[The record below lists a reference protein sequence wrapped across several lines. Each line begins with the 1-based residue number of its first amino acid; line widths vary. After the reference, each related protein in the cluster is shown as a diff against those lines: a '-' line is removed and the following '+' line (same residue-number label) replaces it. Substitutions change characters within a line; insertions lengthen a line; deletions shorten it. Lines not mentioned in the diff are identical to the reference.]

1 MTKTSPFDET
11 VLLRAFQEAY
21 GGAPRLFR
29 SPGRINL
36 IGEHTDYNEGFVMPA
51 AIDAAVYVALAPRSD
66 GRIRLRSTAFPEAYE
81 GHVSDLSRSSQPWAN
96 YVLGVLA
103 GLEERGFHTSGF
115 DALFDSDLPLGAGLS
130 SSAALSCAT
139 VFGLDA
145 LHGFGVSRADMVDIA
160 RLAEHRYAGVMCGIM
175 DPFASL
181 FGRQGHFI
189 RLDCRSRE
197 HAYVPFLA
205 EGYSILLLD
214 TNVKHS
220 LASSAY
226 NRRRE
231 ECAQGLE
238 WVRAQ
243 RPEVSSLRDVD
254 EEMLDRHVAPRDSV
268 VDRRCRYVVRENRR
282 LLALCED
289 LQRGALSSAGM
300 RMFETHAGLRD
311 MYEVSCP
318 EADFLVEQA
327 RAEPAVLGA
336 RMMGGGF
343 GGCTINL
350 VRTELADTWVSGLQP
365 RYEDAFGLSLRVL
378 TVDLSDG
385 TRECQT

>member
-1 MTKTSPFDET
+1 MKNTPPFETSA
-11 VLLRAFQEAY
+11 LLRDFQTAY
-21 GGAPRLFR
+21 GSAPRLFR

-51 AIDAAVYVALAPRSD
+51 AIDAAVYVAMAPCAD
-66 GRIRLRSTAFPEAYE
+66 GRIRLRSTAFPEVYE
-81 GHVSDLSRSSQPWAN
+81 GHVSDLSRSPQPWAN

-103 GLEERGFHTSGF
+103 GLEERGFRTTGF
-115 DALFDSDLPLGAGLS
+115 DAVFASDLPVGAGLS

-145 LHGFGVSRADMVDIA
+145 LHRFGLSRADMADIA

-181 FGRQGHFI
+181 FGRHGHFI

-205 EGYSILLLD
+205 EGYSLMLLD

-231 ECAQGLE
+231 ECAQGVE

-243 RPEVSSLRDVD
+243 RPELSSLRDVD

-289 LQRGALSSAGM
+289 LQRGDLPSAGR

-350 VRTELADTWVSGLQP
+350 LRTELADAWVAALKP
-365 RYEDAFGLSLRVL
+365 RYEDAFGLELTAL
-378 TVDLSDG
+378 TVDLADG
-385 TRECQT
+385 TRECPV

>member
-1 MTKTSPFDET
+1 MKKTPPFET
-11 VLLRAFQEAY
+11 SALLRDFQTAY
-21 GGAPRLFR
+21 GSAPRLFR

-51 AIDAAVYVALAPRSD
+51 AIDAAVYVALAPRAD
-66 GRIRLRSTAFPEAYE
+66 GRIRLRSTAFPEIYE
-81 GHVSDLSRSSQPWAN
+81 GSVSDLSRSAQPWAN

-103 GLEERGFHTSGF
+103 GLEERGLRTTGF
-115 DALFDSDLPLGAGLS
+115 DAFFASDLPVGAGLS

-145 LHGFGVSRADMVDIA
+145 LHGFGVPRADMVDIA

-175 DPFASL
+175 DPFVSL
-181 FGRQGHFI
+181 FGRRGHFI

-197 HAYVPFLA
+197 YEYVPFLA
-205 EGYSILLLD
+205 EGYSLLLLD

-238 WVRAQ
+238 WVRTH

-254 EEMLDRHVAPRDSV
+254 EGMLDSHVAPLDTV
-268 VDRRCRYVVRENRR
+268 VDRRCRYVARENRR
-282 LLALCED
+282 LLDLCQD
-289 LQRGALSSAGM
+289 LERGDLSSAGL

-350 VRTELADTWVSGLQP
+350 VRTEWADAWVAALQP
-365 RYEDAFGLSLRVL
+365 RYEDAFGLAL
-378 TVDLSDG
+378 TALSVDLAEG
-385 TRECQT
+385 TCECPV